1 MAEAQP
7 QTPTFVRLNAP
18 DPLARVMIADDNLDH
33 VATTAVYL
41 HTDGYEVLGLPSGN
55 ALLQNFEDF
64 RPDVVILDIGMPGLN
79 GYDVARALRGNSK
92 AAHVLLI
99 ALTGY
104 GSQTDKW
111 LSQLAGFDFHLVK
124 PADPK
129 VLSAL
134 ISDFVAGNRPVR
146 VHVIPHRDVLP

>member
-1 MAEAQP
+1 MPEAQA
-7 QTPTFVRLNAP
+7 QTPTFVRLHTP
-18 DPLARVMIADDNLDH
+18 KPLGRVMIADDNLDH

-55 ALLQNFEDF
+55 ALLENFEAF
-64 RPDVVILDIGMPGLN
+64 QPDVVILDIGMPGLS

-104 GSQTDKW
+104 GSQTDKH

-134 ISDFVAGNRPVR
+134 IADFLAGN
-146 VHVIPHRDVLP
+146 